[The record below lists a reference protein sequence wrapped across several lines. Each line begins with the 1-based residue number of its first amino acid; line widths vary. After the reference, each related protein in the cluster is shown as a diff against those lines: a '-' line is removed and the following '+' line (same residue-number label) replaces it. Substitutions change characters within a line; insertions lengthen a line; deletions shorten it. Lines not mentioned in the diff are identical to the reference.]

1 MRDAV
6 LVVLRVGLPIK
17 ELGPLLVEVDQVLR
31 ELTPL
36 GLVLDSHWRERM
48 HSPVDDTYR
57 LQQGHVRPS
66 PQDVC
71 ELPGCAD
78 VG

>member
-31 ELTPL
+31 ELAPF
-36 GLVLDSHWRERM
+36 GLVLDSI
-48 HSPVDDTYR
+48 D
-57 LQQGHVRPS
+57 
-66 PQDVC
+66 
-71 ELPGCAD
+71 
-78 VG
+78 